1 MLKRASFVEVNTHS
15 LRHNF
20 NAVKNIVPKD
30 ACVMAVVK
38 ANAYGAGALKAS
50 EIFLQEGANYLG
62 VATLDEALE
71 LRSHFS
77 QTPILILGYSPN
89 ANASMLID
97 NDLSAM
103 VFSLE
108 QAEIFS
114 QMALK
119 AKKRLKVHLKIDTGM
134 HRLGLEPNFK
144 SIETI
149 KKIRALKGLEVE
161 GIFTHLSNA
170 DANIKT
176 HAKNQMKA
184 FNAFLEQLLDQK
196 IEFQYRHAYNSAGI
210 LSLCNGNENRL
221 LNLYRP
227 GIMLYGFYPSN
238 EMKESSQTILKNVIS
253 LKARIVQ
260 IKRVK
265 KGEFIGYGEHFYTNE
280 ETLVGVLALG
290 YADGLVRAL
299 GNRIQ
304 VAINNQLAPLIG
316 KVCMD
321 QCFVK
326 LNNIEAKEG
335 DEVILFGD
343 KSTKANDASE
353 IATLLNTIP
362 YEVISTLSKRLER
375 VYVWNKIM

>member
-1 MLKRASFVEVNTHS
+1 MLKRASFVEVNSAS

-20 NAVKNIVPKD
+20 SAVKSIVPKD
-30 ACVMAVVK
+30 AHIMAVVK
-38 ANAYGAGALKAS
+38 ANAYGAGAIKAS

-77 QTPILILGYSPN
+77 KTPILILGYSPN
-89 ANASMLID
+89 SNASMLID

-108 QAEIFS
+108 QAEVFS

-119 AKKRLKVHLKIDTGM
+119 SQKRLKIHLKIDTGM

-144 SIETI
+144 SIEII

-170 DANIKT
+170 DAKIKT

-184 FNAFLEQLLDQK
+184 FNAFLEQLLNQK

-210 LSLCNGNENRL
+210 LSLCNGNENRF

-238 EMKESSQTILKNVIS
+238 GMKETCPTILKNVIS
-253 LKARIVQ
+253 LKAQIVQ
-260 IKRVK
+260 IRSVK
-265 KGEFIGYGEHFYTNE
+265 KGEFIGYGKHFYTNE
-280 ETLVGVLALG
+280 ETLVGTLALG
-290 YADGLVRAL
+290 YADGLVRDL

-343 KSTKANDASE
+343 KSAKANDASE
-353 IATLLNTIP
+353 IAALLNTIP
-362 YEVISTLSKRLER
+362 YETISTLSKRLER
-375 VYVWNKIM
+375 VYI

>member
-1 MLKRASFVEVNTHS
+1 MLKRASFVEVDTAS

-20 NAVKNIVPKD
+20 SAVKSIVPKD
-30 ACVMAVVK
+30 AHIMAVVK
-38 ANAYGAGALKAS
+38 ANAYGAGAIKAS

-71 LRSHFS
+71 LRSYFS
-77 QTPILILGYSPN
+77 KTPILILGYSPN
-89 ANASMLID
+89 TNASMLVD
-97 NDLSAM
+97 NDLSTM
-103 VFSLE
+103 IFSLE
-108 QAEIFS
+108 QAEVFS

-119 AKKRLKVHLKIDTGM
+119 SQKRLKVHLKIDTGM

-149 KKIRALKGLEVE
+149 KKIRTLKGLEIE

-170 DANIKT
+170 DAKIKT

-238 EMKESSQTILKNVIS
+238 EMKESCPTILKNVIS

-260 IKRVK
+260 IKSVK

-290 YADGLVRAL
+290 YADGLMRAL

-326 LNNIEAKEG
+326 LNNIQAKEG

-343 KSTKANDASE
+343 KSAKANDASE
-353 IATLLNTIP
+353 IAALLNTIA
-362 YEVISTLSKRLER
+362 YETISTLSKRLER
-375 VYVWNKIM
+375 VYI

>member
-1 MLKRASFVEVNTHS
+1 MLKRASFVEVNTAS

-20 NAVKNIVPKD
+20 SAVKSIVPKD

-38 ANAYGAGALKAS
+38 ANAYGAGAIKAS

-71 LRSHFS
+71 LRSHFPK
-77 QTPILILGYSPN
+77 TPILILGYSPN
-89 ANASMLID
+89 SNASMLID

-103 VFSLE
+103 VFSFE
-108 QAEIFS
+108 QAEVFS

-119 AKKRLKVHLKIDTGM
+119 SKKRLKIHLKIDTGM

-144 SIETI
+144 SIEII
-149 KKIRALKGLEVE
+149 KKICALKGLEVE

-170 DANIKT
+170 DAKIKT

-184 FNAFLEQLLDQK
+184 FNAFLEQLLNQK

-326 LNNIEAKEG
+326 LNDIEAKEG
-335 DEVILFGD
+335 NEVILFGD
-343 KSTKANDASE
+343 KSAKANDASE

-375 VYVWNKIM
+375 VYV

>member
-1 MLKRASFVEVNTHS
+1 MLKRASFVEVNTAS

-20 NAVKNIVPKD
+20 SAVKSIVPKD
-30 ACVMAVVK
+30 AHIMAVVK
-38 ANAYGAGALKAS
+38 ANAYGAGAIKAS
-50 EIFLQEGANYLG
+50 EIFLQEGAHYLG

-71 LRSHFS
+71 LRSHFPK
-77 QTPILILGYSPN
+77 TPILILGYSPN
-89 ANASMLID
+89 SNASMLID

-103 VFSLE
+103 IFSLE
-108 QAEIFS
+108 QAEVFS

-119 AKKRLKVHLKIDTGM
+119 SQKRLKIHLKIDTGM

-144 SIETI
+144 SIEII

-170 DANIKT
+170 DTKIKT

-210 LSLCNGNENRL
+210 LSLCNGNENRF

-238 EMKESSQTILKNVIS
+238 GMKESCPTILKNVIS
-253 LKARIVQ
+253 LKAQIVQ
-260 IKRVK
+260 IRSVK

-280 ETLVGVLALG
+280 ETLVGTLALG
-290 YADGLVRAL
+290 YADGLVRDL

-326 LNNIEAKEG
+326 LNNIQAKEG

-343 KSTKANDASE
+343 KSAKANDASE
-353 IATLLNTIP
+353 IAMLLNTIP
-362 YEVISTLSKRLER
+362 YETISTLSKRLER
-375 VYVWNKIM
+375 VYI

>member
-1 MLKRASFVEVNTHS
+1 MLKRASFVEVNTAS
-15 LRHNF
+15 LRYNF
-20 NAVKNIVPKD
+20 DAVKNIVPKD

-38 ANAYGAGALKAS
+38 ANAYGAGAIKAS

-89 ANASMLID
+89 TNASMLID

-108 QAEIFS
+108 QAEVFS

-119 AKKRLKVHLKIDTGM
+119 AKKRLKIHLKIDTGM

-210 LSLCNGNENRL
+210 LSLCNGNENRF

-227 GIMLYGFYPSN
+227 GIMLYGFYPSS
-238 EMKESSQTILKNVIS
+238 EMKESCPTILKNVIS

-343 KSTKANDASE
+343 KSAKANDASE

-362 YEVISTLSKRLER
+362 YETISTLSKRLER
-375 VYVWNKIM
+375 VYV

>member
-1 MLKRASFVEVNTHS
+1 MLKRASFVEVNSAS

-20 NAVKNIVPKD
+20 SAVKSIIPKD
-30 ACVMAVVK
+30 AHIMAVVK
-38 ANAYGAGALKAS
+38 ANAYGAGAIKAS

-77 QTPILILGYSPN
+77 KTPILILGYSPN
-89 ANASMLID
+89 SNASMLID

-103 VFSLE
+103 IFSLE
-108 QAEIFS
+108 QAEVFS

-119 AKKRLKVHLKIDTGM
+119 SQKRLKVHLKIDTGM

-144 SIETI
+144 GIEII
-149 KKIRALKGLEVE
+149 KKIRALKGLEIE

-170 DANIKT
+170 DAKIKT
-176 HAKNQMKA
+176 HAKNQMEA
-184 FNAFLEQLLDQK
+184 FNAFLEQLLNQK

-238 EMKESSQTILKNVIS
+238 GMKETCPTILKNVIS
-253 LKARIVQ
+253 LKAQIVQ
-260 IKRVK
+260 IRSVK

-290 YADGLVRAL
+290 YADGLMRAL

-326 LNNIEAKEG
+326 LNNIQAKEG

-343 KSTKANDASE
+343 KSAKANDASE
-353 IATLLNTIP
+353 IAALLNTIP
-362 YEVISTLSKRLER
+362 YETISTLSKRLER
-375 VYVWNKIM
+375 VYI

>member
-1 MLKRASFVEVNTHS
+1 MLKRASFVEVDTAS

-20 NAVKNIVPKD
+20 GTVKSIVPKD
-30 ACVMAVVK
+30 AHIMAVVK
-38 ANAYGAGALKAS
+38 ANAYGAGAIKAS

-77 QTPILILGYSPN
+77 KTPILILGYSPN
-89 ANASMLID
+89 SNASMLID

-103 VFSLE
+103 IFSLE
-108 QAEIFS
+108 QAEVFS

-119 AKKRLKVHLKIDTGM
+119 SQKRLKIHLKIDTGM

-144 SIETI
+144 SIEII
-149 KKIRALKGLEVE
+149 KKIRALKGLEIE

-170 DANIKT
+170 DAKIKT

-184 FNAFLEQLLDQK
+184 FNAFLEQLLNQK

-210 LSLCNGNENRL
+210 LSLCNGNENRF

-238 EMKESSQTILKNVIS
+238 GMKETCPTILKNVIS
-253 LKARIVQ
+253 LKAQIVQ
-260 IKRVK
+260 IRSVK

-290 YADGLVRAL
+290 YADGLMRAL

-326 LNNIEAKEG
+326 LNNIQAKEG

-343 KSTKANDASE
+343 KSAKANDASE
-353 IATLLNTIP
+353 IAALLNTIP
-362 YEVISTLSKRLER
+362 YETISTLSKRLER
-375 VYVWNKIM
+375 VYI

>member
-1 MLKRASFVEVNTHS
+1 MLKRASFVEVNTAS

-20 NAVKNIVPKD
+20 NAVKSIVPKD
-30 ACVMAVVK
+30 ACIMAVVK

-77 QTPILILGYSPN
+77 KTPILILGYSPN
-89 ANASMLID
+89 TNASMLVD

-108 QAEIFS
+108 QAEVFS

-119 AKKRLKVHLKIDTGM
+119 SQKRLKIHLKIDTGM

-144 SIETI
+144 SIEII

-184 FNAFLEQLLDQK
+184 FNAFLEQLLNQK

-210 LSLCNGNENRL
+210 LSLCNGNENRF

-227 GIMLYGFYPSN
+227 GIMLYGFYPSS
-238 EMKESSQTILKNVIS
+238 EMKESCPTILKNVIS

-290 YADGLVRAL
+290 YADGLVRDL

-343 KSTKANDASE
+343 KSAKANDASE

-362 YEVISTLSKRLER
+362 YETISTLSKRLER
-375 VYVWNKIM
+375 VYV

>member
-1 MLKRASFVEVNTHS
+1 MLKRASFVEVDTAS

-20 NAVKNIVPKD
+20 SAVKSIVPKD
-30 ACVMAVVK
+30 AHIMAVVK
-38 ANAYGAGALKAS
+38 ANAYGVGAIKAS

-77 QTPILILGYSPN
+77 KTPILILGYSPN

-103 VFSLE
+103 IFSLE
-108 QAEIFS
+108 QAEVFS

-119 AKKRLKVHLKIDTGM
+119 SQKRLKIHLKIDTGM

-144 SIETI
+144 SIEII
-149 KKIRALKGLEVE
+149 KKIHALKGLEVE

-170 DANIKT
+170 DARIKT

-184 FNAFLEQLLDQK
+184 FNAFLEQLLNQK

-238 EMKESSQTILKNVIS
+238 GMKESCPTILKNVIS
-253 LKARIVQ
+253 LKAQIVQ
-260 IKRVK
+260 IRSVK

-290 YADGLVRAL
+290 YADGLMRAL

-326 LNNIEAKEG
+326 LNNIQAKEG

-343 KSTKANDASE
+343 KSAKANDASE
-353 IATLLNTIP
+353 IAALLNTIP
-362 YEVISTLSKRLER
+362 YETISTLSKRLER
-375 VYVWNKIM
+375 VYI

>member
-1 MLKRASFVEVNTHS
+1 MLKRASFVEVNTAS

-20 NAVKNIVPKD
+20 SAVKSIVPKD
-30 ACVMAVVK
+30 AHIMAVVK
-38 ANAYGAGALKAS
+38 ANAYGAGAIKAS
-50 EIFLQEGANYLG
+50 EIFLQEGAHYLG

-77 QTPILILGYSPN
+77 KTPILILGYSPN
-89 ANASMLID
+89 SNASMLID

-103 VFSLE
+103 IFSLE
-108 QAEIFS
+108 QAEVFS

-119 AKKRLKVHLKIDTGM
+119 SQKRLKVHLKIDTGM

-144 SIETI
+144 SIEII

-170 DANIKT
+170 DARIKT

-238 EMKESSQTILKNVIS
+238 GMKETCPTILKNVIS
-253 LKARIVQ
+253 LKAQIVQ
-260 IKRVK
+260 IRSVK

-290 YADGLVRAL
+290 YADGLMRTL

-326 LNNIEAKEG
+326 LNNIQAKEG

-343 KSTKANDASE
+343 KSAKANDASE
-353 IATLLNTIP
+353 IAMLLNTIP
-362 YEVISTLSKRLER
+362 YETISTLSKRLER
-375 VYVWNKIM
+375 VYI

>member
-20 NAVKNIVPKD
+20 SAVKSIVPKD

-38 ANAYGAGALKAS
+38 ANAYGAGAIKAS

-71 LRSHFS
+71 LRSHFPK
-77 QTPILILGYSPN
+77 TPILILGYSPN
-89 ANASMLID
+89 FNASMLID
-97 NDLSAM
+97 NDFSAM

-108 QAEIFS
+108 QAEVFS

-119 AKKRLKVHLKIDTGM
+119 SQKRLKVHIKIDTGM

-170 DANIKT
+170 DAKIKT

-265 KGEFIGYGEHFYTNE
+265 KGELIGYGEHFYTNE

-326 LNNIEAKEG
+326 LNDIQAKEG

-343 KSTKANDASE
+343 KSARANDASE
-353 IATLLNTIP
+353 IAALLNTIA
-362 YEVISTLSKRLER
+362 YETISTLSKRLER
-375 VYVWNKIM
+375 VYI

>member
-1 MLKRASFVEVNTHS
+1 MLKRASFVEVNTAS

-20 NAVKNIVPKD
+20 DAVKNIVPKD

-89 ANASMLID
+89 TNASMLVD

-108 QAEIFS
+108 QAEVFS
-114 QMALK
+114 QVALK
-119 AKKRLKVHLKIDTGM
+119 SQKRLKVHLKIDTGM

-170 DANIKT
+170 DAKIKT

-210 LSLCNGNENRL
+210 LSLCNGNENRF

-238 EMKESSQTILKNVIS
+238 EVKQSCPTILKNVIS
-253 LKARIVQ
+253 LKAQIVQ
-260 IKRVK
+260 IRSVK

-290 YADGLVRAL
+290 YADGLMRAL

-304 VAINNQLAPLIG
+304 VVINNQLAPLIG

-326 LNNIEAKEG
+326 LNDIQAKEG

-343 KSTKANDASE
+343 KSAKANDASE
-353 IATLLNTIP
+353 IAVLLNTIA
-362 YEVISTLSKRLER
+362 YETISTLSKRLER
-375 VYVWNKIM
+375 VYI

>member
-1 MLKRASFVEVNTHS
+1 MLKRASFVEVNTAS

-20 NAVKNIVPKD
+20 SAVKSIVPKD
-30 ACVMAVVK
+30 AHIMAVVK
-38 ANAYGAGALKAS
+38 ANAYGAGAIKAS
-50 EIFLQEGANYLG
+50 EIFLQEGAHYLG

-71 LRSHFS
+71 LRSHFPK
-77 QTPILILGYSPN
+77 TPILILGYSPN
-89 ANASMLID
+89 SNASMLID
-97 NDLSAM
+97 NDLSTM
-103 VFSLE
+103 IFSLE
-108 QAEIFS
+108 QAEVFS

-119 AKKRLKVHLKIDTGM
+119 SQKRLKIHLKIDTGM

-144 SIETI
+144 SIEII

-170 DANIKT
+170 DTKIKT

-210 LSLCNGNENRL
+210 LSLCNGNENRF

-238 EMKESSQTILKNVIS
+238 GMKESCPTILKNVIS
-253 LKARIVQ
+253 LKAQIVQ
-260 IKRVK
+260 IRSVK

-280 ETLVGVLALG
+280 ETLVGTLALG
-290 YADGLVRAL
+290 YADGLVRDL

-343 KSTKANDASE
+343 KSAKANDASE
-353 IATLLNTIP
+353 IAALLNTIA
-362 YEVISTLSKRLER
+362 YETISTLSKRLER
-375 VYVWNKIM
+375 VYI

>member
-1 MLKRASFVEVNTHS
+1 MLKRASFVEVNTAS

-20 NAVKNIVPKD
+20 SAVKSIVPKD
-30 ACVMAVVK
+30 AHIMAVVK
-38 ANAYGAGALKAS
+38 ANAYGAGAIKAS

-77 QTPILILGYSPN
+77 KTPILILGYSPN
-89 ANASMLID
+89 SNASMLID

-103 VFSLE
+103 IFSLE
-108 QAEIFS
+108 QAEVFS

-119 AKKRLKVHLKIDTGM
+119 SQKRLKIHLKIDTGM

-144 SIETI
+144 SIEII

-170 DANIKT
+170 DAKIKT

-184 FNAFLEQLLDQK
+184 FNAFLEQLLNQK

-238 EMKESSQTILKNVIS
+238 GMKETCPTILKNVIS
-253 LKARIVQ
+253 LKAQIVQ
-260 IKRVK
+260 IRSVK

-290 YADGLVRAL
+290 YADGLMRAL

-326 LNNIEAKEG
+326 LNNIQAKEG

-343 KSTKANDASE
+343 KSAKANDASE
-353 IATLLNTIP
+353 IAMLLNTIP
-362 YEVISTLSKRLER
+362 YETISTLSKRLER
-375 VYVWNKIM
+375 VYI

>member
-1 MLKRASFVEVNTHS
+1 MLKRASFVEVNTAS

-20 NAVKNIVPKD
+20 NAVKSIVPKD

-38 ANAYGAGALKAS
+38 ANAYGVGAIKAS

-77 QTPILILGYSPN
+77 KTPILILGYSPN

-119 AKKRLKVHLKIDTGM
+119 AKKRLKIHLKIDTGM

-144 SIETI
+144 SIEII
-149 KKIRALKGLEVE
+149 KKIRTLKGLEVE

-170 DANIKT
+170 DAKIKT

-184 FNAFLEQLLDQK
+184 FNAFLEQLLNQK

-253 LKARIVQ
+253 LKAQIVQ
-260 IKRVK
+260 IRSVK

-299 GNRIQ
+299 GNCIQ

-326 LNNIEAKEG
+326 LNDIEAKEG

-353 IATLLNTIP
+353 IAALLNTIP
-362 YEVISTLSKRLER
+362 YETISTLSKRLER
-375 VYVWNKIM
+375 VYI

>member
-1 MLKRASFVEVNTHS
+1 MLKRASFVEVNSAS

-20 NAVKNIVPKD
+20 SAVKSIVPKD
-30 ACVMAVVK
+30 AHIMAVVK
-38 ANAYGAGALKAS
+38 ANAYGAGAIKAS

-77 QTPILILGYSPN
+77 KTPILILGYSPN
-89 ANASMLID
+89 SNASMLID

-103 VFSLE
+103 IFSLE
-108 QAEIFS
+108 QAEVFS

-119 AKKRLKVHLKIDTGM
+119 SQKRLKIHLKIDTGM

-144 SIETI
+144 SIEII

-170 DANIKT
+170 DAKIKT

-184 FNAFLEQLLDQK
+184 FNAFLEQLLNQK

-238 EMKESSQTILKNVIS
+238 GMKETCPTILKNVIS
-253 LKARIVQ
+253 LKAQIVQ
-260 IKRVK
+260 IRSVK

-290 YADGLVRAL
+290 YADGLTRAL

-326 LNNIEAKEG
+326 LNNIQAKEG

-343 KSTKANDASE
+343 KSAKANDASE
-353 IATLLNTIP
+353 IAALLNTIP
-362 YEVISTLSKRLER
+362 YETISTLSKRLER
-375 VYVWNKIM
+375 VYI

>member
-1 MLKRASFVEVNTHS
+1 MLKRASFVEVDSAS

-20 NAVKNIVPKD
+20 SAVKSIVPKD
-30 ACVMAVVK
+30 AHIMAVVK
-38 ANAYGAGALKAS
+38 ANAYGAGAIKAS

-62 VATLDEALE
+62 VAALDEALE
-71 LRSHFS
+71 LRSYFPK
-77 QTPILILGYSPN
+77 TPILILGYSPN

-108 QAEIFS
+108 QAEVFS

-119 AKKRLKVHLKIDTGM
+119 SQKRLKVHLKIDTGM

-170 DANIKT
+170 DAKIKT

-210 LSLCNGNENRL
+210 LSLCNGNENRF

-238 EMKESSQTILKNVIS
+238 GMKESCSTILKNVIS
-253 LKARIVQ
+253 LKAQIVQ
-260 IKRVK
+260 IRSVK

-290 YADGLVRAL
+290 YADGLMRAL

-326 LNNIEAKEG
+326 LNNIQAKEG

-343 KSTKANDASE
+343 KSAKANDASE
-353 IATLLNTIP
+353 IAALLNTIA
-362 YEVISTLSKRLER
+362 YETISTLSKRLER
-375 VYVWNKIM
+375 VYI

>member
-1 MLKRASFVEVNTHS
+1 MLKRASFVEVDTAS

-20 NAVKNIVPKD
+20 SAVKSIVPKD
-30 ACVMAVVK
+30 AHIMAVVK
-38 ANAYGAGALKAS
+38 ANAYGAGSIKAS

-71 LRSHFS
+71 LRSYFS
-77 QTPILILGYSPN
+77 KTPILILGYSPN
-89 ANASMLID
+89 SNASMLID

-108 QAEIFS
+108 QAEVFS

-119 AKKRLKVHLKIDTGM
+119 SQKRLKVHLKIDTGM

-149 KKIRALKGLEVE
+149 KKIRTLKGLEIE

-170 DANIKT
+170 DAKIKT

-184 FNAFLEQLLDQK
+184 FNAFLEQLLNQK

-210 LSLCNGNENRL
+210 LSLCNGNENRF

-238 EMKESSQTILKNVIS
+238 GMKESCPTILKNVIS
-253 LKARIVQ
+253 LKAQIVQ
-260 IKRVK
+260 IRSVK

-290 YADGLVRAL
+290 YADGLARAL
-299 GNRIQ
+299 GNHIQ

-326 LNNIEAKEG
+326 LNNIQAKEG

-343 KSTKANDASE
+343 KSANANDASE
-353 IATLLNTIP
+353 IAALLNTIA
-362 YEVISTLSKRLER
+362 YETISTLSKRLER
-375 VYVWNKIM
+375 VYI

>member
-1 MLKRASFVEVNTHS
+1 MLKRASFVEVNTAS

-20 NAVKNIVPKD
+20 SAVKSIVPKD
-30 ACVMAVVK
+30 AHIMAVVK
-38 ANAYGAGALKAS
+38 ANAYGAGAIKAS

-77 QTPILILGYSPN
+77 KTPILILGYIPN
-89 ANASMLID
+89 SNASMLID

-103 VFSLE
+103 IFSLE
-108 QAEIFS
+108 QAEVFS

-119 AKKRLKVHLKIDTGM
+119 SQKRLKVHLKIDTGM

-144 SIETI
+144 SIEII
-149 KKIRALKGLEVE
+149 KKIRTLKGLEVE

-170 DANIKT
+170 DAKIKT

-184 FNAFLEQLLDQK
+184 FNAFLEQLFNQK

-210 LSLCNGNENRL
+210 LSLCNGNENRF

-238 EMKESSQTILKNVIS
+238 GMKETCPTILKNVIS

-260 IKRVK
+260 IRSVK

-290 YADGLVRAL
+290 YADGLARAL

-326 LNNIEAKEG
+326 LNNIQAKEG

-343 KSTKANDASE
+343 KSAKANDASE

-362 YEVISTLSKRLER
+362 YETISTLSKRLER
-375 VYVWNKIM
+375 VYI

>member
-1 MLKRASFVEVNTHS
+1 MLKRASFVEVNTAS

-20 NAVKNIVPKD
+20 SAVKSIVPKD
-30 ACVMAVVK
+30 AHIMAVVK
-38 ANAYGAGALKAS
+38 ANAYGAGAIKAS

-77 QTPILILGYSPN
+77 KTPILILGYSLN
-89 ANASMLID
+89 SNASMLID

-103 VFSLE
+103 IFSLE
-108 QAEIFS
+108 QAEVFS

-119 AKKRLKVHLKIDTGM
+119 SQKRLKIHLKIDTGM

-144 SIETI
+144 SIEII

-170 DANIKT
+170 DAKIKT

-196 IEFQYRHAYNSAGI
+196 IGFQYRHAYNSAGI

-238 EMKESSQTILKNVIS
+238 GMKETCPTILKNVVS
-253 LKARIVQ
+253 LKAQIVQ
-260 IKRVK
+260 IRSVK

-280 ETLVGVLALG
+280 ETLVGTLALG
-290 YADGLVRAL
+290 YADGLVRDL

-326 LNNIEAKEG
+326 LNNIQAKEG

-343 KSTKANDASE
+343 KSAKANDASE

-362 YEVISTLSKRLER
+362 YETISTLSKRLER
-375 VYVWNKIM
+375 VYI

>member
-1 MLKRASFVEVNTHS
+1 MLKRASFVEVDTAS

-20 NAVKNIVPKD
+20 SAVKSIVPKD
-30 ACVMAVVK
+30 AHIMAVVK
-38 ANAYGAGALKAS
+38 ANAYGVGAIKAS

-77 QTPILILGYSPN
+77 KTPILILGYSPN
-89 ANASMLID
+89 SNASMLID

-103 VFSLE
+103 IFSLE
-108 QAEIFS
+108 QAEVFS

-119 AKKRLKVHLKIDTGM
+119 SQKRLKIHLKIDTGM

-170 DANIKT
+170 DAKIKT

-210 LSLCNGNENRL
+210 LSLCNGNENRF

-238 EMKESSQTILKNVIS
+238 GMKETCPTILKNVIS
-253 LKARIVQ
+253 LKAQIVQ
-260 IKRVK
+260 IRSVK

-290 YADGLVRAL
+290 YADGLMRAL
-299 GNRIQ
+299 GNRTQ

-326 LNNIEAKEG
+326 LNNIQAKEG

-343 KSTKANDASE
+343 KSAKANDASE
-353 IATLLNTIP
+353 IAALLNTIP
-362 YEVISTLSKRLER
+362 YETISTLSKRLER
-375 VYVWNKIM
+375 VYI

>member
-1 MLKRASFVEVNTHS
+1 MLKRASFVEVNTAS

-20 NAVKNIVPKD
+20 GAVKSIVPKD
-30 ACVMAVVK
+30 AHIMAVVK
-38 ANAYGAGALKAS
+38 ANAYGAGAIKAS

-71 LRSHFS
+71 LRSRFS
-77 QTPILILGYSPN
+77 KTPILILGYSPN
-89 ANASMLID
+89 SNASMLID
-97 NDLSAM
+97 NDLSTM
-103 VFSLE
+103 IFSLE
-108 QAEIFS
+108 QAEVFS

-119 AKKRLKVHLKIDTGM
+119 SQKRLKVHLKIDTGM

-144 SIETI
+144 SIEII
-149 KKIRALKGLEVE
+149 KKICALKGLEIE

-170 DANIKT
+170 DDKIKT

-210 LSLCNGNENRL
+210 LSLCNGNENRF

-238 EMKESSQTILKNVIS
+238 GMKETCPTILKNVIS
-253 LKARIVQ
+253 LKAQIVQ
-260 IKRVK
+260 IRSVK

-290 YADGLVRAL
+290 YADGLMRAL

-321 QCFVK
+321 QCFIK
-326 LNNIEAKEG
+326 LNNIQAKEG

-343 KSTKANDASE
+343 KSAKANDASE
-353 IATLLNTIP
+353 IAALLNTIP
-362 YEVISTLSKRLER
+362 YETISTLSKRLER
-375 VYVWNKIM
+375 VYI

>member
-1 MLKRASFVEVNTHS
+1 MLKRASFVEVDTAS

-20 NAVKNIVPKD
+20 SAVKSIVPKD

-38 ANAYGAGALKAS
+38 ANAYGAGAIKAS

-71 LRSHFS
+71 LRSHFPK
-77 QTPILILGYSPN
+77 TPILILGYSPN

-108 QAEIFS
+108 QAEVFS

-119 AKKRLKVHLKIDTGM
+119 SQKRLKIHLKIDTGM
-134 HRLGLEPNFK
+134 HRLGLEPTFK

-170 DANIKT
+170 DAKIKT

-238 EMKESSQTILKNVIS
+238 EMKESCPTILKNVIS
-253 LKARIVQ
+253 LKAQIVQ
-260 IKRVK
+260 IRSVK

-290 YADGLVRAL
+290 YADGLVRDL

-304 VAINNQLAPLIG
+304 VAINNQSAPLIG

-326 LNNIEAKEG
+326 LNDIQAKEG

-343 KSTKANDASE
+343 KSAKANDASE
-353 IATLLNTIP
+353 IAVLLNTIA
-362 YEVISTLSKRLER
+362 YETISTLSKRLER
-375 VYVWNKIM
+375 VYI

>member
-1 MLKRASFVEVNTHS
+1 MLKRASFVEVDTAS

-20 NAVKNIVPKD
+20 NAVKSIVPKD

-38 ANAYGAGALKAS
+38 ANAYGAGAIKAS
-50 EIFLQEGANYLG
+50 EIFLQEGAHYLG

-77 QTPILILGYSPN
+77 KTPILILGYSPN
-89 ANASMLID
+89 ANASMLVD

-108 QAEIFS
+108 QAEVFS

-144 SIETI
+144 SIEII
-149 KKIRALKGLEVE
+149 KKIRALKGLEIE

-170 DANIKT
+170 DAKIKT

-253 LKARIVQ
+253 LKAQIVQ
-260 IKRVK
+260 IRSVK

-290 YADGLVRAL
+290 YADGLARAL

-326 LNNIEAKEG
+326 LNDIQAKEG

-343 KSTKANDASE
+343 KSAKANDASE
-353 IATLLNTIP
+353 IAVLLNTIS
-362 YEVISTLSKRLER
+362 YETISTLSKRLER
-375 VYVWNKIM
+375 VYI

>member
-20 NAVKNIVPKD
+20 DAVKNIVPKD

-77 QTPILILGYSPN
+77 KTPILILGYSPN

-103 VFSLE
+103 VFSFE

-119 AKKRLKVHLKIDTGM
+119 AKKRLKIHLKIDTGM

-144 SIETI
+144 SIEII
-149 KKIRALKGLEVE
+149 KKIRTLKGLEIE

-170 DANIKT
+170 DAKIKT

-238 EMKESSQTILKNVIS
+238 EMKESCPTILKNVIS
-253 LKARIVQ
+253 LKAQIVQ
-260 IKRVK
+260 IRSVK

-290 YADGLVRAL
+290 YADGLARAL

-326 LNNIEAKEG
+326 LNNIQAKEG

-343 KSTKANDASE
+343 KSAKANDASE
-353 IATLLNTIP
+353 IAMLLNTIP
-362 YEVISTLSKRLER
+362 YETISTLSKRLER
-375 VYVWNKIM
+375 VYI

>member
-1 MLKRASFVEVNTHS
+1 MLKRASFVEVDTAS

-20 NAVKNIVPKD
+20 GAVKRIVPKD
-30 ACVMAVVK
+30 AHIMAVVK
-38 ANAYGAGALKAS
+38 ANAYGVGAIKAS

-77 QTPILILGYSPN
+77 KTPILILGYSPN
-89 ANASMLID
+89 SNASMLID

-103 VFSLE
+103 IFSLE
-108 QAEIFS
+108 QAEVFS

-119 AKKRLKVHLKIDTGM
+119 SQKRLKIHLKIDTGM

-144 SIETI
+144 SIEII

-184 FNAFLEQLLDQK
+184 FNAFLEQLLNQK

-210 LSLCNGNENRL
+210 LSLCNGNENRF

-227 GIMLYGFYPSN
+227 GIMLYGFYPSDG
-238 EMKESSQTILKNVIS
+238 MKETCPTILKNVIS
-253 LKARIVQ
+253 LKAQIVQ
-260 IKRVK
+260 IRSVK
-265 KGEFIGYGEHFYTNE
+265 KGEFIGYGEHFYTDE

-290 YADGLVRAL
+290 YADGLMRAL

-326 LNNIEAKEG
+326 LNNIQAKEG

-343 KSTKANDASE
+343 KSAKANDASE
-353 IATLLNTIP
+353 IAALLNTIP
-362 YEVISTLSKRLER
+362 YETISTLSKRLER
-375 VYVWNKIM
+375 VYI

>member
-1 MLKRASFVEVNTHS
+1 MLKRASFVEVNTAS

-20 NAVKNIVPKD
+20 DTVKNIVPKD

-38 ANAYGAGALKAS
+38 ANAYGAGAIKAS

-89 ANASMLID
+89 TNASMLID

-108 QAEIFS
+108 QAEVFS

-119 AKKRLKVHLKIDTGM
+119 SQKRLKIHLKIDTGM
-134 HRLGLEPNFK
+134 HRLGLEPTFK

-184 FNAFLEQLLDQK
+184 FNAFLEQLLNQK

-343 KSTKANDASE
+343 KSAKANDASE

-362 YEVISTLSKRLER
+362 YETISTLSKRLER
-375 VYVWNKIM
+375 VYV

>member
-1 MLKRASFVEVNTHS
+1 MLKRASFVEVNTAS

-20 NAVKNIVPKD
+20 SAVKSIVPKD
-30 ACVMAVVK
+30 AHIMAVVK
-38 ANAYGAGALKAS
+38 ANAYGAGAIKAS

-77 QTPILILGYSPN
+77 KTPILILGYSPN

-103 VFSLE
+103 IFSLE
-108 QAEIFS
+108 QAEVFS

-119 AKKRLKVHLKIDTGM
+119 SQKRLKIHLKIDTGM

-144 SIETI
+144 SIEII
-149 KKIRALKGLEVE
+149 KKIRALKGLEIE

-170 DANIKT
+170 DAKIKT

-184 FNAFLEQLLDQK
+184 FNAFLEQLLNQK

-210 LSLCNGNENRL
+210 LSLCNGNENRF

-227 GIMLYGFYPSN
+227 GIMLYGFYPSDG
-238 EMKESSQTILKNVIS
+238 MKETCPTILKNVIS
-253 LKARIVQ
+253 LKAQIVQ
-260 IKRVK
+260 IRSVK

-290 YADGLVRAL
+290 YADGLIRAL

-326 LNNIEAKEG
+326 LNNIQAKEG

-343 KSTKANDASE
+343 KSAKANDASE
-353 IATLLNTIP
+353 IAALLNTIP
-362 YEVISTLSKRLER
+362 YETISTLSKRLER
-375 VYVWNKIM
+375 VYI

>member
-1 MLKRASFVEVNTHS
+1 MLKRASFVEVNTAS

-20 NAVKNIVPKD
+20 SAVKSIVPKD
-30 ACVMAVVK
+30 AHIMAVVK
-38 ANAYGAGALKAS
+38 ANAYGAGAIKAS

-77 QTPILILGYSPN
+77 KTPILILGYSPN
-89 ANASMLID
+89 SNASMLID

-103 VFSLE
+103 IFSLE
-108 QAEIFS
+108 QAEVFS

-119 AKKRLKVHLKIDTGM
+119 SQKRLKIHLKIDTGM

-144 SIETI
+144 SIEII
-149 KKIRALKGLEVE
+149 KKIYALKGLEVE

-170 DANIKT
+170 DAKIKT

-210 LSLCNGNENRL
+210 LSLCNGNENRF

-238 EMKESSQTILKNVIS
+238 GMKETCPTILKNVIS
-253 LKARIVQ
+253 LKAQIVQ
-260 IKRVK
+260 IRSVK

-290 YADGLVRAL
+290 YADGLMRAL

-321 QCFVK
+321 QCFIK
-326 LNNIEAKEG
+326 LNNIQAKEG

-343 KSTKANDASE
+343 KSAKANDASE
-353 IATLLNTIP
+353 IAALLNTIP
-362 YEVISTLSKRLER
+362 YETISTLSKRLER
-375 VYVWNKIM
+375 VYI

>member
-1 MLKRASFVEVNTHS
+1 MLKRASFVEVNSAS

-20 NAVKNIVPKD
+20 SAVKSIIPKD
-30 ACVMAVVK
+30 AHIMAVIK
-38 ANAYGAGALKAS
+38 ANAYGAGAIKAS

-77 QTPILILGYSPN
+77 KTPILILGYSPN
-89 ANASMLID
+89 SNASMLID

-103 VFSLE
+103 IFSLE
-108 QAEIFS
+108 QAEVFS

-119 AKKRLKVHLKIDTGM
+119 SQKRLKIHLKIDTGM

-149 KKIRALKGLEVE
+149 KKIRALKGLEIE

-238 EMKESSQTILKNVIS
+238 GMKETCPTILKNVIS
-253 LKARIVQ
+253 LKAQIVQ
-260 IKRVK
+260 IRSVK

-290 YADGLVRAL
+290 YADGLMRAL

-321 QCFVK
+321 QCFIK
-326 LNNIEAKEG
+326 LNNIQAKEG

-343 KSTKANDASE
+343 KSANANDASE
-353 IATLLNTIP
+353 IAALLNTIP
-362 YEVISTLSKRLER
+362 YETISTLSKRLER
-375 VYVWNKIM
+375 VYI

>member
-1 MLKRASFVEVNTHS
+1 MLKRASFVEVNSAS

-20 NAVKNIVPKD
+20 SAVKSIVPKD
-30 ACVMAVVK
+30 AHIMAVVK
-38 ANAYGAGALKAS
+38 ANAYGAGAIKAS

-77 QTPILILGYSPN
+77 KTPILILGYSPN
-89 ANASMLID
+89 TNASMLID

-103 VFSLE
+103 IFSLE
-108 QAEIFS
+108 QAEVFS
-114 QMALK
+114 QTALK
-119 AKKRLKVHLKIDTGM
+119 SQKRLKVHLKIDTGM

-170 DANIKT
+170 DAKIKT

-184 FNAFLEQLLDQK
+184 FNAFLEQLLNQK

-210 LSLCNGNENRL
+210 LSLCNGNENRF

-238 EMKESSQTILKNVIS
+238 GMKETCPTILKNVIS
-253 LKARIVQ
+253 LKAQIVQ
-260 IKRVK
+260 IRSVK

-326 LNNIEAKEG
+326 LNNIQAKEG

-343 KSTKANDASE
+343 KSAKANDASE
-353 IATLLNTIP
+353 IAALLNTIP
-362 YEVISTLSKRLER
+362 YETISTLSKRLER
-375 VYVWNKIM
+375 VYI

>member
-1 MLKRASFVEVNTHS
+1 MLKRASFVEVNSAS

-20 NAVKNIVPKD
+20 SAVKSIVPKD
-30 ACVMAVVK
+30 AHIMAVVK
-38 ANAYGAGALKAS
+38 ANAYGAGAIKAS

-77 QTPILILGYSPN
+77 KTPILILGYSPN
-89 ANASMLID
+89 SNASMLID
-97 NDLSAM
+97 NNLSAM
-103 VFSLE
+103 IFSLE
-108 QAEIFS
+108 QAEVFS

-119 AKKRLKVHLKIDTGM
+119 SQKRLKIHLKIDTGM

-144 SIETI
+144 SIEII

-170 DANIKT
+170 DAKIKT
-176 HAKNQMKA
+176 HAKNQMKT

-210 LSLCNGNENRL
+210 LSLCNGNENRF

-238 EMKESSQTILKNVIS
+238 GMKETCPTILKNVIS
-253 LKARIVQ
+253 LKAQIVQ
-260 IKRVK
+260 IRSVK

-290 YADGLVRAL
+290 YADGLMRAL

-326 LNNIEAKEG
+326 LNNIQAKEG
-335 DEVILFGD
+335 DEAILFGD

-353 IATLLNTIP
+353 IAMLLNTIP
-362 YEVISTLSKRLER
+362 YETISTLSKRLER
-375 VYVWNKIM
+375 VYI

>member
-20 NAVKNIVPKD
+20 NAVKSIVPKD

-77 QTPILILGYSPN
+77 KTPILILGYSPN

-108 QAEIFS
+108 QAEVFS
-114 QMALK
+114 QVALK
-119 AKKRLKVHLKIDTGM
+119 SQKRLKIHLKIDTGM
-134 HRLGLEPNFK
+134 HRLGLEPTFK
-144 SIETI
+144 SIEI
-149 KKIRALKGLEVE
+149 VKKIRALKGLEVE

-184 FNAFLEQLLDQK
+184 FNAFLEQLLNQK
-196 IEFQYRHAYNSAGI
+196 IEFKYRHAYNSAGI

-326 LNNIEAKEG
+326 LNDIEAKEG

-343 KSTKANDASE
+343 KSAKANDASE

-362 YEVISTLSKRLER
+362 YETISTLSKRLER
-375 VYVWNKIM
+375 VYV

>member
-1 MLKRASFVEVNTHS
+1 MLKRASFVEVNTAS

-20 NAVKNIVPKD
+20 SAVKSIVPKD

-38 ANAYGAGALKAS
+38 ANAYGAGAIKAS

-71 LRSHFS
+71 LRSHFPK
-77 QTPILILGYSPN
+77 TPILILGYSPN

-103 VFSLE
+103 IFSLE
-108 QAEIFS
+108 QAEVFS

-149 KKIRALKGLEVE
+149 KKIRALKGLEIE

-170 DANIKT
+170 DAKIKT

-210 LSLCNGNENRL
+210 LSLCNGNENRF

-238 EMKESSQTILKNVIS
+238 GMKESCPTILKNVIS

-260 IKRVK
+260 IRSVK

-290 YADGLVRAL
+290 YADGLARAL

-304 VAINNQLAPLIG
+304 VVINNQLAPLIG

-326 LNNIEAKEG
+326 LNNIQAKEG

-343 KSTKANDASE
+343 KSAKANDASE
-353 IATLLNTIP
+353 IAALLNTIP
-362 YEVISTLSKRLER
+362 YETISTLSKRLER
-375 VYVWNKIM
+375 VYI

>member
-1 MLKRASFVEVNTHS
+1 MLKRASFVEVNTAS

-20 NAVKNIVPKD
+20 SAVKSIVPKD
-30 ACVMAVVK
+30 AHIMAVVK
-38 ANAYGAGALKAS
+38 ANAYGVGAIKAS

-71 LRSHFS
+71 LRSRFS
-77 QTPILILGYSPN
+77 KTPILILGYSPN

-103 VFSLE
+103 IFSLE
-108 QAEIFS
+108 QAEVFS

-119 AKKRLKVHLKIDTGM
+119 SQKRLKIHLKIDTGM

-144 SIETI
+144 SIEII

-170 DANIKT
+170 DAKIKT
-176 HAKNQMKA
+176 HAKNQMKS

-210 LSLCNGNENRL
+210 LSLCNGDENRF

-238 EMKESSQTILKNVIS
+238 GMKETCPTILKNVIS
-253 LKARIVQ
+253 LKAQIVQ
-260 IKRVK
+260 IRSVK

-290 YADGLVRAL
+290 YADGLMRDL

-343 KSTKANDASE
+343 KSAKANDASE
-353 IATLLNTIP
+353 IAALLNTIP
-362 YEVISTLSKRLER
+362 YETISTLSKRLER
-375 VYVWNKIM
+375 VYI

>member
-1 MLKRASFVEVNTHS
+1 MLKRASFVEVNSAS

-20 NAVKNIVPKD
+20 SAVKNIVPKD
-30 ACVMAVVK
+30 AHIMAVVK
-38 ANAYGAGALKAS
+38 ANAYGAGAIKAS

-62 VATLDEALE
+62 VAALDEALE

-77 QTPILILGYSPN
+77 KTPILILGYSPN
-89 ANASMLID
+89 SNASMLID

-103 VFSLE
+103 IFSLE
-108 QAEIFS
+108 QAEVFS

-119 AKKRLKVHLKIDTGM
+119 SQKRLKVHLKIDTGM

-144 SIETI
+144 SIEII

-170 DANIKT
+170 DAKIKT

-238 EMKESSQTILKNVIS
+238 GMKESCPTILKNVIS

-260 IKRVK
+260 IRSVK

-290 YADGLVRAL
+290 YADGLMRAL

-304 VAINNQLAPLIG
+304 VVINNQLAPLIG

-326 LNNIEAKEG
+326 LNNIQAKEG

-343 KSTKANDASE
+343 KSANANDASE
-353 IATLLNTIP
+353 IAALLNTIA
-362 YEVISTLSKRLER
+362 YETISTLSKRLER
-375 VYVWNKIM
+375 VYI

>member
-20 NAVKNIVPKD
+20 NAVKSIVPKD

-38 ANAYGAGALKAS
+38 ANAYGAGAIKAS

-77 QTPILILGYSPN
+77 KTPILILGYSPN
-89 ANASMLID
+89 TNASMLID

-108 QAEIFS
+108 QAEVFS

-119 AKKRLKVHLKIDTGM
+119 SQKRLKVHLKIDTGM
-134 HRLGLEPNFK
+134 HRLGLEPTFK

-184 FNAFLEQLLDQK
+184 FNAFLEQLLNQK

-265 KGEFIGYGEHFYTNE
+265 KGELIGYGKHFYANE

-290 YADGLVRAL
+290 YADGLVRDL

-326 LNNIEAKEG
+326 LNDIEAKEG

-343 KSTKANDASE
+343 KSAKANDASE

-375 VYVWNKIM
+375 VYV

>member
-1 MLKRASFVEVNTHS
+1 MLKRASFVEVNTAS

-20 NAVKNIVPKD
+20 SAVKSIVPKD
-30 ACVMAVVK
+30 AHIMAVVK
-38 ANAYGAGALKAS
+38 ANAYGAGAIKAS

-77 QTPILILGYSPN
+77 KTPILILGYSPN
-89 ANASMLID
+89 TNASMLVD

-108 QAEIFS
+108 QAEVFS

-119 AKKRLKVHLKIDTGM
+119 SQKRLKVHLKIDTGM

-149 KKIRALKGLEVE
+149 KKIRALKGLEIE

-170 DANIKT
+170 DAKIKT

-210 LSLCNGNENRL
+210 LSLCNGNENRF

-290 YADGLVRAL
+290 YADGLMRAL

-343 KSTKANDASE
+343 KSAKANDASE
-353 IATLLNTIP
+353 IAALLNTIT
-362 YEVISTLSKRLER
+362 YETISTLSKRLER
-375 VYVWNKIM
+375 VYI

>member
-1 MLKRASFVEVNTHS
+1 MLKRASFVEVDTAS

-20 NAVKNIVPKD
+20 GAVKSIVPKD
-30 ACVMAVVK
+30 AHIMAVVK
-38 ANAYGAGALKAS
+38 ANAYGAGAIKAS

-71 LRSHFS
+71 LRSRFS
-77 QTPILILGYSPN
+77 KTPILILGYSPN

-103 VFSLE
+103 IFSLE
-108 QAEIFS
+108 QAEVFS

-119 AKKRLKVHLKIDTGM
+119 SQKRLKIHLKIDTGM

-144 SIETI
+144 SIEII

-184 FNAFLEQLLDQK
+184 FNAFLEQLLNQK

-210 LSLCNGNENRL
+210 LSLCNGNENRF

-238 EMKESSQTILKNVIS
+238 GMKETCPTILKNVIS
-253 LKARIVQ
+253 LKAQIVQ
-260 IKRVK
+260 IRSVK

-290 YADGLVRAL
+290 YADGLMRVL

-304 VAINNQLAPLIG
+304 VVINNQLAPLIG
-316 KVCMD
+316 RVCMD

-326 LNNIEAKEG
+326 LNNIQAKEG

-343 KSTKANDASE
+343 KSAKANDASE
-353 IATLLNTIP
+353 IAALLNTIP
-362 YEVISTLSKRLER
+362 YETISTLSKRLER
-375 VYVWNKIM
+375 VYI

>member
-1 MLKRASFVEVNTHS
+1 MLKRASFVEVNSAS

-20 NAVKNIVPKD
+20 SAVKNIVPKD
-30 ACVMAVVK
+30 AHIMAVVK
-38 ANAYGAGALKAS
+38 ANAYGAGAIKAS

-62 VATLDEALE
+62 VAALDEALE

-77 QTPILILGYSPN
+77 KTPILILGYSPN
-89 ANASMLID
+89 SNASMLID

-108 QAEIFS
+108 QAEVFS

-119 AKKRLKVHLKIDTGM
+119 SQKRLKVHLKIDTGM

-170 DANIKT
+170 DAKIKT

-238 EMKESSQTILKNVIS
+238 GMKESCPTILKNVIS

-260 IKRVK
+260 IRSVK
-265 KGEFIGYGEHFYTNE
+265 KGEFIGYGEHFYANE

-326 LNNIEAKEG
+326 LNNIQAKEG

-343 KSTKANDASE
+343 KSAKANDASE
-353 IATLLNTIP
+353 IAALLNTIP
-362 YEVISTLSKRLER
+362 YETISTLSKRLER
-375 VYVWNKIM
+375 VYI